1 MTLVNSGSSAEL
13 WRRAAMVLKELRGSF
28 EKINEMERLVNQIKN
43 ELVEKAGQEHY
54 YAQNNFYEK
63 NYLLAKLQASLENFR
78 REMEELKGME
88 KSLQALCQRVDLD
101 EKIHEQIKEQLRK
114 KMQIILKEK

>member
-1 MTLVNSGSSAEL
+1 
-13 WRRAAMVLKELRGSF
+13 MVLKELRGSF

-43 ELVEKAGQEHY
+43 ELVEKASQEHY